1 MVLETAKCT
10 LLISRLPF
18 GGDKFVVWFFFFL
31 KKKKTVHS
39 KSCKCN
45 REAVKE
51 NGIFRNI
58 VKIIFTSYSR
68 QGWKK
73 TSCACCGNVHRI
85 LCTWK
90 I

>member
-1 MVLETAKCT
+1 MMLETAKCT

-18 GGDKFVVWFFFFL
+18 GGDNFIVWF
-31 KKKKTVHS
+31 KRKRERKTVHS

-58 VKIIFTSYSR
+58 VK
-68 QGWKK
+68 
-73 TSCACCGNVHRI
+73 
-85 LCTWK
+85 
-90 I
+90 